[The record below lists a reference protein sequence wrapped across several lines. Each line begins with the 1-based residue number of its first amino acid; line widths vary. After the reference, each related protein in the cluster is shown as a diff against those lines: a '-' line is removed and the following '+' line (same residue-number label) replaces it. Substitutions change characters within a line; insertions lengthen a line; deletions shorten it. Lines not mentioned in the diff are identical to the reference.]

1 MNIDYICKRIQT
13 EYKLKTIYYEELSK
27 IFTGSTLYSEWV

>member
-13 EYKLKTIYYEELSK
+13 NYYEELSK

>member
-13 EYKLKTIYYEELSK
+13 KQTKTIYYEELSK

>member
-13 EYKLKTIYYEELSK
+13 KIIYYEGLSK

>member
-1 MNIDYICKRIQT
+1 MNFEYIRKRIQT
-13 EYKLKTIYYEELSK
+13 KTIYYEELSK